1 MSKQLDIFGRENEIE
16 EQHRTSGRRYKR
28 MQELHGTI
36 TGKTC
41 KTCEHLLVRNYH
53 GRIYLK
59 CEMWVISNSQATD
72 IRMKDTACGMYEED
86 NK

>member
-1 MSKQLDIFGRENEIE
+1 MSKQLDIFGGENEIE
-16 EQHRTSGRRYKR
+16 ERPSTSGRRYKR

-53 GRIYLK
+53 GRTYFK
-59 CEMWVISNSQATD
+59 CELWIKSSSQATD
-72 IRMKDTACGMYEED
+72 IRLKDTACGKYDEG
-86 NK
+86 KK

>member
-1 MSKQLDIFGRENEIE
+1 MSKQLDIFGGEIDME
-16 EQHRTSGRRYKR
+16 EKPRARGRKYKR

-53 GRIYLK
+53 GRIYFK
-59 CEMWVISNSQATD
+59 CEMWVISNSQSTD
-72 IRMKDTACGMYEED
+72 IRLKDTACGKYEEG
-86 NK
+86 KK